1 MDRVVWSAARRLAV
15 LVAIALASVAVPFVV
30 DARIRT
36 LPALV
41 GGLALALFV
50 ASLAPLRRAGRMIHD
65 AERPDA
71 PPPAGLA
78 YRASARAADHDPDER
93 AATHHAA
100 NAFLL
105 LAVASALVVVAA
117 AAR

>member
-15 LVAIALASVAVPFVV
+15 LVSVALASVAIPFVA

-36 LPALV
+36 LPALA

-50 ASLAPLRRAGRMIHD
+50 ASLAPLRRAGQMIR
-65 AERPDA
+65 ASERPGDL
-71 PPPAGLA
+71 PPAGLA
-78 YRASARAADHDPDER
+78 YRASARAPDHDPDER

-105 LAVASALVVVAA
+105 LAVAGALVVVAA
-117 AAR
+117 ASR